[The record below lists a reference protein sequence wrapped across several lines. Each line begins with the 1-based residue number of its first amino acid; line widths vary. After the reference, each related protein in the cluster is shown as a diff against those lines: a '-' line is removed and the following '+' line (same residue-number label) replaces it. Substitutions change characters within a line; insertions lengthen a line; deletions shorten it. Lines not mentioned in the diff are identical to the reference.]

1 MLQIRI
7 FVLLIILKH
16 FVAVPCTHF
25 PSSIMIPNTKLTLL
39 VLATAVLKNFYLW
52 SLDSLCAMY
61 DKILEGE
68 RTGAML
74 ITQNDVEVFV
84 CKIILQ
90 KSEEMN
96 DN

>member
-1 MLQIRI
+1 
-7 FVLLIILKH
+7 
-16 FVAVPCTHF
+16 
-25 PSSIMIPNTKLTLL
+25 
-39 VLATAVLKNFYLW
+39 
-52 SLDSLCAMY
+52 MY
-61 DKILEGE
+61 DKIFLEGE